1 MGMVLLLLLV
11 LLLLFV
17 LPVVVL
23 ILLLVADVGEEKLL
37 LFEEEAGE
45 LLPNRSFVGLEG
57 SLLLLGLKNLVEKD
71 SPNEVVILPLAF
83 TSSSDTADSFAG
95 SIISIIRG

>member
-11 LLLLFV
+11 LLLFV

-23 ILLLVADVGEEKLL
+23 ILLLVADVGEEKLP

-45 LLPNRSFVGLEG
+45 LLPNRSFWLEG

-71 SPNEVVILPLAF
+71 SPNEVVILPFAF